1 MPLDDAETFSRTLQ
15 QYRKAVTD
23 LQQTVPH
30 IGTERDQNARERV
43 RRLRTL
49 VSTLEGKLDD
59 MLPADDAARD
69 RAWDDLRGKYTQ
81 LKQDFETANTTAKRK
96 ERQSVGPTSA
106 SASATP
112 MNSSSAFDDTR
123 HSPRTSAGTTT
134 EVRVQAIKQVD
145 NSELY
150 TKEALEREKLQGA
163 LEIEAEMRDLKST
176 YKEFNDLV
184 QHQQQGIDTMASN
197 VQDARVHVEKG
208 IVELQEASA
217 HQKSSRKKLCIALI
231 IIVVLAVV
239 VAVAAYLGTR

>member
-15 QYRKAVTD
+15 QYRKTVTD

-49 VSTLEGKLDD
+49 ASTMEGKLDS

-69 RAWDDLRGKYTQ
+69 RAWDDLRSKYTQ
-81 LKQDFETANTTAKRK
+81 LKQDFETANTTVKRK
-96 ERQSVGPTSA
+96 ERQSVGPAAAATAGA
-106 SASATP
+106 SSSTA
-112 MNSSSAFDDTR
+112 MNSMVDDGR
-123 HSPRTSAGTTT
+123 SSPRSSAGTTA

-163 LEIEAEMRDLKST
+163 LESKRKCETCTRRT
-176 YKEFNDLV
+176 
-184 QHQQQGIDTMASN
+184 
-197 VQDARVHVEKG
+197 
-208 IVELQEASA
+208 
-217 HQKSSRKKLCIALI
+217 KSSTTLSIISSRGSIRWPAMCRMQEFMSRRALWSCRMRRSI
-231 IIVVLAVV
+231 KRAPAKSCALH
-239 VAVAAYLGTR
+239 